1 MSWTSRQMLEKGK
14 IPIEDTTTGYTAA
27 VHSYQNQD
35 HTPSDARFG
44 RLNGWC
50 CGDAPA
56 ALRVQHTLQ
65 QPKPA
70 IVQSARATETCSSCG
85 FEKIAI
91 RWTVLYVLLR
101 FFHPYL
107 SPVMVAP
114 GVHSHD
120 QIKQK
125 RNLVVGRQ
133 WGKGH
138 LLPPRGLRAQWQS
151 GNFFR
156 LVITTSGN
164 CRDRITHYT
173 ILFFFGNT

>member
-1 MSWTSRQMLEKGK
+1 MSWTSHQMLEKGK

-70 IVQSARATETCSSCG
+70 IVQSARAAETCSSCG

-101 FFHPYL
+101 FFSSISVSCDGCCRCAFPRPNQAKAKPCRR
-107 SPVMVAP
+107 STM
-114 GVHSHD
+114 
-120 QIKQK
+120 
-125 RNLVVGRQ
+125 
-133 WGKGH
+133 GKGSSAASS
-138 LLPPRGLRAQWQS
+138 RAKS
-151 GNFFR
+151 TVAKRKF
-156 LVITTSGN
+156 LS
-164 CRDRITHYT
+164 
-173 ILFFFGNT
+173 FGYNYKRKL